1 MCLVLLPNLIH
12 PITTLSRE
20 GMGARVWVGWWA
32 SDSHRQALPQ
42 LPNLMPL
49 FLLHTHPSPP
59 PRPYSFCRWSPT
71 LRRCLSCWDQIC

>member
-1 MCLVLLPNLIH
+1 MCLVLLPNHIH

-20 GMGARVWVGWWA
+20 GMGASVWVGWWA

-49 FLLHTHPSPP
+49 FLLHPAPGPGPIPFADGVPP
-59 PRPYSFCRWSPT
+59 
-71 LRRCLSCWDQIC
+71 